1 VVVVVGGVIVG
12 GVGGIVVSG
21 TSVVVVTTH
30 SPRRF
35 LARCK
40 S

>member
-1 VVVVVGGVIVG
+1 MVVVVGGVIVG